1 MKGIVF
7 HVLLYSE
14 TRCLQFLLKNCKIL
28 SGSKIYITGIK
39 DFKNESALIL
49 EKSVQPCADD
59 LEMIN
64 RVEKAEN
71 GKNPGLSDFEHI
83 ADRGSWD
90 TCGDG
95 ASCSDSASGAG
106 SVLFF
111 NEAASSKRMP
121 YVSMST
127 GSTCG
132 SSSVSSALQ
141 TQDRRIG
148 NLYSTM
154 PSEEASMSSNFDTSS
169 SSLLYN
175 TVARPFVRHHS
186 RDGLLRCRESFEID
200 ASEDNGDGDREK
212 EQGSALY
219 SRTQEYFHYGQ
230 ENRQHGS
237 DRSNSLS
244 AAGSW
249 SLLSLLNR
257 PATKLLWISI
267 LFLVIIFLNLSKCAG
282 SETLYWGIN
291 GAMLASVTL
300 STTLA
305 GLLLH
310 TTWKNGIGTGSGTGT
325 SAGMEWRPETA
336 VSALSTAIPATLYS
350 YLGPLFSFLHH
361 EAHVNY
367 TVLKPREEARRLPQ
381 PTNSPPPSFHLIC
394 ADQGH
399 VLGSDSSFGSGSISQ
414 HSQAGGIQWSL
425 ANTIFCPVLCIF
437 AGIFAG
443 THLPLDLTA
452 LR

>member
-7 HVLLYSE
+7 HDLLYSE
-14 TRCLQFLLKNCKIL
+14 SRCLQFLLKNCKIL

-39 DFKNESALIL
+39 DFKNESAHIL

-212 EQGSALY
+212 EQGSAVY
-219 SRTQEYFHYGQ
+219 ARTQEYFHYGQ

-249 SLLSLLNR
+249 SLLSLLNSGQDV
-257 PATKLLWISI
+257 AL
-267 LFLVIIFLNLSKCAG
+267 
-282 SETLYWGIN
+282 
-291 GAMLASVTL
+291 
-300 STTLA
+300 
-305 GLLLH
+305 
-310 TTWKNGIGTGSGTGT
+310 TGFS
-325 SAGMEWRPETA
+325 P
-336 VSALSTAIPATLYS
+336 IKQIQ
-350 YLGPLFSFLHH
+350 LG
-361 EAHVNY
+361 
-367 TVLKPREEARRLPQ
+367 
-381 PTNSPPPSFHLIC
+381 
-394 ADQGH
+394 
-399 VLGSDSSFGSGSISQ
+399 DSSVGILSSNEFLYFVTEFGVIPQLIG
-414 HSQAGGIQWSL
+414 
-425 ANTIFCPVLCIF
+425 
-437 AGIFAG
+437 
-443 THLPLDLTA
+443 
-452 LR
+452 